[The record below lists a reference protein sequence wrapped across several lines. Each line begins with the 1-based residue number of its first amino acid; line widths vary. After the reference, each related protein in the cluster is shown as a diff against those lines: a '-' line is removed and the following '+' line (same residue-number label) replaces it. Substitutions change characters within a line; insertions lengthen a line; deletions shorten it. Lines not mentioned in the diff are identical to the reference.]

1 MRLMSDQFARLAITF
16 PNAGSNRSTGFTRM
30 AVESAYRDIA
40 TRHPW
45 SYLRRRSQLNTVASY
60 STGTIAYTA
69 STYTLTLSSG
79 TWPSWAKYGSVII
92 SASVYKVASRT
103 SDSVLVLDS
112 VRSPVIDVAAGS
124 SYTIYRAEY
133 PLPADFARINSLT
146 EIGRA
151 WQTRY
156 VPPEE
161 IFDLAAVL
169 YAPSRPWR
177 YTIAGTLQG
186 KKGLQDLVFIPPPST
201 AQTFDVAYEAKPRP
215 RTLPK
220 ESFNGT
226 VSISGATV
234 TGVGTSFTSSM
245 EGCII
250 RVGDSGSVPTDASGA
265 SPSSEE
271 YLIRTYVSSTEL
283 TLSDTATTASA
294 VKYLIDDIVDI
305 DPGEMMSLFDAMCK
319 YAIARETMMD
329 NRAELKI
336 EMMEAQKLAMSADS
350 KTNLIGEATLGSDLY
365 GMVAAREF
373 SVRSA

>member
-1 MRLMSDQFARLAITF
+1 
-16 PNAGSNRSTGFTRM
+16 
-30 AVESAYRDIA
+30 
-40 TRHPW
+40 
-45 SYLRRRSQLNTVASY
+45 
-60 STGTIAYTA
+60 
-69 STYTLTLSSG
+69 
-79 TWPSWAKYGSVII
+79 
-92 SASVYKVASRT
+92 
-103 SDSVLVLDS
+103 
-112 VRSPVIDVAAGS
+112 
-124 SYTIYRAEY
+124 
-133 PLPADFARINSLT
+133 
-146 EIGRA
+146 
-151 WQTRY
+151 
-156 VPPEE
+156 
-161 IFDLAAVL
+161 
-169 YAPSRPWR
+169 
-177 YTIAGTLQG
+177 
-186 KKGLQDLVFIPPPST
+186 
-201 AQTFDVAYEAKPRP
+201 
-215 RTLPK
+215 
-220 ESFNGT
+220 
-226 VSISGATV
+226 
-234 TGVGTSFTSSM
+234 M